1 MIKVAL
7 PLVAWI
13 YAAVFLVT
21 SIASGLLAHLITDEI
36 ERQLPIDQRPSWRLL
51 RARDHPLKE
60 VRLHARMYPDRRGL
74 RWWWILTTVATFI
87 LLLGGAVAIVVS

>member
-36 ERQLPIDQRPSWRLL
+36 ERQLPIDQRPSW
-51 RARDHPLKE
+51 AAPASKGSP
-60 VRLHARMYPDRRGL
+60 A
-74 RWWWILTTVATFI
+74 
-87 LLLGGAVAIVVS
+87 

>member
-1 MIKVAL
+1 VNRNLAAAQGLTASSRIEINPNRLWPSCCRIMIKVAL

-51 RARDHPLKE
+51 RARDHPL
-60 VRLHARMYPDRRGL
+60 
-74 RWWWILTTVATFI
+74 
-87 LLLGGAVAIVVS
+87 